1 MREDAMTMVAES
13 ALARQDPELFRAM
26 RLEEGRQREKLE
38 MIASE
43 NYTSPAVLEAVG
55 SVLTNK
61 YAEGYPGAR
70 YYGGCEYVDVVED
83 LARERAKQ
91 LFGAQHANVQP
102 HAGAQAN
109 MAAYFAVLDIGDTA
123 MGLNLDQGGHL
134 THGLRV
140 NFSGRYYN
148 FVPYGV
154 DRESETLD
162 YDEMARLARAHR
174 PKVIVTGATAYP
186 RLIDFARCR
195 EIADEV
201 GALLIADMAHLAGL
215 VAAGVHPSP
224 VPYAQIVTSTSHKTL
239 RGPRSAFIL
248 CTEEYAR
255 AIDRAVFPGLQGGPL
270 MHVVAGKAAAF
281 KEAMTPEFTAYQ
293 QQVVE
298 NARVLAE
305 ALMAGGLRLVSG
317 GTDNHLILADVG
329 SKGLSGK
336 KAERL
341 LDAANITVNKNT
353 IPFDTRSPSIGSG
366 VRIGTPALTT
376 RGFGP
381 DEMRRVAA
389 WILRV
394 LDNPDDEGEHALVA
408 AEVKELAS
416 QYPVPGITLD

>member
-1 MREDAMTMVAES
+1 MTAVAES
-13 ALARQDPELFRAM
+13 VLAQQDPEVFDAI

-70 YYGGCEYVDVVED
+70 YYGGCEYVDIVEN

-91 LFGAQHANVQP
+91 LFGAEHANVQP

-109 MAAYFAVLDIGDTA
+109 MAAYFATMAIGDTA

-134 THGLRV
+134 SHGLKV
-140 NFSGRYYN
+140 NFSGRYYT
-148 FVPYGV
+148 FIPYGV
-154 DRESETLD
+154 DRETELLD
-162 YDEMARLARAHR
+162 YDEMRRLAKEHR

-186 RLIDFARCR
+186 RTIDFARCR
-195 EIADEV
+195 EIADEA

-248 CTEEYAR
+248 CREEYAR

-270 MHVVAGKAAAF
+270 MHVVAGKAVAF
-281 KEAMTPEFTAYQ
+281 KEAMTPQFAAYQ
-293 QQVVE
+293 RQVVA
-298 NARVLAE
+298 NAKVLAE
-305 ALMAGGLRLVSG
+305 ALQAGGLRLVSG
-317 GTDNHLILADVG
+317 GTDNHLLLADVG
-329 SKGLSGK
+329 SKGISGK

-353 IPFDTRSPSIGSG
+353 IPFDTRSPTIGSG

-381 DEMRRVAA
+381 DEMRRVAG

-394 LDNPDDEGEHALVA
+394 LDNPDDEAEHQSVA
-408 AEVKELAS
+408 AEVREMAS
-416 QYPVPGITLD
+416 AYPVPGIA

>member
-1 MREDAMTMVAES
+1 M
-13 ALARQDPELFRAM
+13 
-26 RLEEGRQREKLE
+26 EEGRQRNKLE

-70 YYGGCEYVDVVED
+70 YYGGCEYVDIVEN

-91 LFGAQHANVQP
+91 LFGAEHANVQP

-109 MAAYFAVLDIGDTA
+109 MAAYYAVMEIGDTA

-134 THGLRV
+134 SHGLKV
-140 NFSGRYYN
+140 NFSGRHYT
-148 FVPYGV
+148 FIPYGV
-154 DRESETLD
+154 DRETETLD
-162 YDEMARLARAHR
+162 FDEMRRLAKEHK

-186 RLIDFARCR
+186 RTIDFAKCR
-195 EIADEV
+195 EIADEA
-201 GALLIADMAHLAGL
+201 GALLMADMAHVAGL

-270 MHVVAGKAAAF
+270 MHAVAGKAVAF
-281 KEAMTPEFTAYQ
+281 KEAMTPEFAAYQ
-293 QQVVE
+293 RQVVE
-298 NARVLAE
+298 NAQVLAE
-305 ALMAGGLRLVSG
+305 ALQAGGLRLVSG

-341 LDAANITVNKNT
+341 LDGANITVNKNT
-353 IPFDTRSPSIGSG
+353 IPFDTRSPTVGSG

-381 DEMRRVAA
+381 DEMRRVAG

-394 LDNPDDEGEHALVA
+394 LDNPNDEAEHARVG
-408 AEVKELAS
+408 AEVKEMAS
-416 QYPVPGITLD
+416 AYPVPGVA

>member
-1 MREDAMTMVAES
+1 MTTAVSGVLAGADAEVFA
-13 ALARQDPELFRAM
+13 ALQQ
-26 RLEEGRQREKLE
+26 EEGRQREKLE

-43 NYTSPAVLEAVG
+43 NYTSPAVLEVVG

-70 YYGGCEYVDVVED
+70 YYGGCEFVDVIEN
-83 LARERAKQ
+83 LARDRATR
-91 LFGAQHANVQP
+91 LFGAEHANVQP

-109 MAAYFAVLDIGDTA
+109 MAAYFAVMETGDTA
-123 MGLNLDQGGHL
+123 LGLNLDQGGHL
-134 THGLRV
+134 THGLKV
-140 NFSGRYYN
+140 NFPGRNYR
-148 FVPYGV
+148 FIPYGV
-154 DRESETLD
+154 DRESETID
-162 YDEMARLARAHR
+162 FDEMRRLAQEHK

-186 RLIDFARCR
+186 RTIDFARCR

-201 GALLIADMAHLAGL
+201 GALLIADMAHLSGL

-224 VPYAQIVTSTSHKTL
+224 VPYAQIVTSTTHKTL

-248 CTEEYAR
+248 CTREYAKP
-255 AIDRAVFPGLQGGPL
+255 IDRAVFPGLQGGPM
-270 MHVVAGKAAAF
+270 MHVIAGKAVAF
-281 KEAMTPEFTAYQ
+281 KEAMTPQFAAYQ
-293 QQVVE
+293 RQVVE
-298 NARVLAE
+298 NAQALAE
-305 ALMAGGLRLVSG
+305 ELTAGGLRLVSG

-341 LDAANITVNKNT
+341 LDGANITVNKNT
-353 IPFDTRSPSIGSG
+353 IPFDPRSPTIGSG

-376 RGFGP
+376 RGFGS

-394 LDNPDDEGEHALVA
+394 LDNPDDEAEHARVA
-408 AEVKELAS
+408 AEVREMAAA
-416 QYPVPGITLD
+416 YPVPGISAL